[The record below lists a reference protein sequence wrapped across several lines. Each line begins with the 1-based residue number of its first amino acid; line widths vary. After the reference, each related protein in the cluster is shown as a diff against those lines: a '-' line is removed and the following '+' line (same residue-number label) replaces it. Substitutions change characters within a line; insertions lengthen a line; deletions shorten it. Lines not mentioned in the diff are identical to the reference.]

1 MFQAK
6 GVVIWSH
13 EQVRSSD
20 CLLTNRLESYRRE
33 CERPV
38 SVLITVA
45 QTRVPAEEMENRL
58 VREARPSMT
67 PEELGRNVIR

>member
-1 MFQAK
+1 M
-6 GVVIWSH
+6 
-13 EQVRSSD
+13 
-20 CLLTNRLESYRRE
+20 
-33 CERPV
+33 

-67 PEELGRNVIR
+67 PEELGRNVIC